1 MNRDFA
7 SPARPFAASL
17 LVARRR
23 FLGVGLAAAAGLSLA
38 KTAFGLAEAA
48 NVREQKSRWKFGFE
62 ISGQGGAVRGGVV
75 TFPTPMDWPD
85 QVVELVEEDRS
96 PAVRGFK
103 EETLAGGV
111 RQVTASIPA
120 MSGGDTVKLVL
131 TYEVTHR
138 FVRYGRNDD
147 QWYLPTGEDLDP
159 YLGPSPMIET
169 DDREIRKVA
178 EDLTDLDLSAWQQVE
193 KTYDWVQAN
202 VEYKFDPNLKG
213 AKEALKSKVGDC
225 EELTSLFIAICRNQ
239 GVPARSVW
247 VPGHCYPEFCLED
260 AQGESRWIPCQS
272 AGARQF
278 GTIDDARPILQRGD
292 SFLPPGAKKPIRYV
306 AGSYSA
312 TDAPVPPRIA
322 FLTETVG

>member
-1 MNRDFA
+1 MNRDHAQFA
-7 SPARPFAASL
+7 RSFAVNPVAS
-17 LVARRR
+17 RRL
-23 FLGVGLAAAAGLSLA
+23 FLGAGLAVAAGLSLGNR
-38 KTAFGLAEAA
+38 AFGLTESAD
-48 NVREQKSRWKFGFE
+48 VREQKSRWKFGFE
-62 ISGQGGAVRGGVV
+62 IAGQGGAVRGGVV
-75 TFPTPMDWPD
+75 TFPIPMDWPD
-85 QVVELVEEDRS
+85 QVVELIEEDRS
-96 PAVRGFK
+96 PTVRGFK

-111 RQVTASIPA
+111 RQVTATIPSMTGA
-120 MSGGDTVKLVL
+120 ETARLIL

-138 FVRYGRNDD
+138 FVLYGRNDD
-147 QWYLPTGEDLDP
+147 QWYLPTGKDLAP

-169 DDREIRKVA
+169 DDSEIRKIA
-178 EDLTDLDLSAWQQVE
+178 EDLTDLDLTAWQQVE

-213 AKEALKSKVGDC
+213 AKEALKTKVGDC

-272 AGARQF
+272 AGTRQF
-278 GTIDDARPILQRGD
+278 GAIDDARPILQRGD
-292 SFLPPGAKKPIRYV
+292 SFLPRGAKKPIRYV

-312 TDAPVPPRIA
+312 TDAAVPPRIT

>member
-1 MNRDFA
+1 MT
-7 SPARPFAASL
+7 
-17 LVARRR
+17 V
-23 FLGVGLAAAAGLSLA
+23 AAGLSLGRS
-38 KTAFGLAEAA
+38 AFALVDDA
-48 NVREQKSRWKFGFE
+48 NDRETKSRWKFGFE
-62 ISGQGGAVRGGVV
+62 VVGQGGAVRGGVV
-75 TFPTPMDWPD
+75 TFPIPMDWPD
-85 QVVELVEEDRS
+85 QVVELVDEDRS
-96 PAVRGFK
+96 PSVRGFK
-103 EETLAGGV
+103 EGTLSGGV
-111 RQVTASIPA
+111 RQVTASIPV
-120 MSGGDTVKLVL
+120 MSGNDTAKLIL

-138 FVRYGRNDD
+138 FVRFGRNDD
-147 QWYLPTGEDLDP
+147 QWYLPTGEDLAP
-159 YLGPSPMIET
+159 YLGASPMIET

-178 EDLTDLDLSAWQQVE
+178 EDLTDLDLTAWQQVE
-193 KTYDWVQAN
+193 KTYDWVQKN

-260 AQGESRWIPCQS
+260 ANGESRWIPCQS

-292 SFLPPGAKKPIRYV
+292 SFLPTGEKKPIRYV

-312 TDAPVPPRIA
+312 TDAPVPPRIT
-322 FLTETVG
+322 FVMETA

>member
-1 MNRDFA
+1 MNRDLA
-7 SPARPFAASL
+7 SPARPFAAKVIAS
-17 LVARRR
+17 RRQ
-23 FLGVGLAAAAGLSLA
+23 FLGAGLAAAAGLSLGNR
-38 KTAFGLAEAA
+38 AFGAADSA

-62 ISGQGGAVRGGVV
+62 IAGQGGAVRGGVV

-85 QVVELVEEDRS
+85 QVVELLEEDRS

-103 EETLAGGV
+103 EEVLAGGV

-120 MSGGDTVKLVL
+120 MTGAETVKLVL

-138 FVRYGRNDD
+138 FVRYGRDGD
-147 QWYLPTGEDLDP
+147 QWYLPTGKDLDP

-169 DDREIRKVA
+169 DDREIRKIA
-178 EDLTDLDLSAWQQVE
+178 EDLTDLDLTAWQQVE

-202 VEYKFDPNLKG
+202 VKYKFDPNLKG
-213 AKEALKSKVGDC
+213 AKEALKTKVGDC

-260 AQGESRWIPCQS
+260 GQGESRWIPCQS
-272 AGARQF
+272 AGTRQF

-312 TDAPVPPRIA
+312 ADAAVPPKIT
-322 FLTETVG
+322 FFTETVG